1 MVSLDK
7 AVIARYKSKDHHF
20 EILVDG
26 VLAMELKHGKEINVR
41 DVLAVEEIFKD
52 AKKGE
57 KASEEA
63 MKDVFGTDD
72 VFKVAEEI
80 IKHGEVQLTTEYRR
94 KLTEEMRKRI
104 ISYIAKNAMDARTKT
119 PIPPQRI
126 ELAMEQAKVHID
138 PFKPE
143 EKQIE
148 EIINKLRPFIPISFE
163 RKKILVKIPPQYTG
177 KAYGILKEFGMSN
190 EEWLNDGSLQARLTL
205 PAGLVSDFYDK
216 INHLTHGNADIK
228 EV

>member
-7 AVIARYKSKDHHF
+7 AVIARYKSGEHTF

-26 VLAMELKHGKEINVR
+26 ILAMDVKHGKEVNMR

-63 MKDVFGTDD
+63 IKKTFGTEDVFE
-72 VFKVAEEI
+72 VAKEI
-80 IKHGEVQLTTEYRR
+80 IKKGEVQLTTEYRR

-163 RKKILVKIPPQYTG
+163 RKKIQVRIPAEYAG
-177 KAYGILKEFGMSN
+177 KAYGVLKEFGMTG
-190 EEWLNDGSLQARLTL
+190 EEWLNDGSLQAKLTL

-216 INHLTHGNADIK
+216 INHLTHGNAEIK

>member
-7 AVIARYKSKDHHF
+7 AVIARYKSKDHVF

-26 VLAMELKHGKEINVR
+26 ILAMDYKHGKEVNIR
-41 DVLAVEEIFKD
+41 DILAVEEIFKD

-63 MKDVFGTDD
+63 IKKVFGTED
-72 VFKVAEEI
+72 VLQVASEI

-94 KLTEEMRKRI
+94 KLTEEIRKRI
-104 ISYIAKNAMDARTKT
+104 INYISKNAMDARTKT
-119 PIPPQRI
+119 PIPAQRI
-126 ELAMEQAKVHID
+126 ENAMEQARVHID

-148 EIINKLRPFIPISFE
+148 EIINKLRPYIPISFE
-163 RKKILVKIPPQYTG
+163 KKKLVIRIPPEYSG
-177 KAYGILKEFGMSN
+177 KAYGILKEFGIN
-190 EEWLNDGSLQARLTL
+190 GEEWLNDGSLQAKATL
-205 PAGLVSDFYDK
+205 PAGLVSEFYDK
-216 INHLTHGNADIK
+216 INHITHGNAEIK